1 MVKAAFVFAYF
12 RLFEMRLMD
21 ESNNTGLK
29 YPTLNTLII
38 KTNHMLFIPMKLQDA
53 KSTNQIVLSF

>member
-1 MVKAAFVFAYF
+1 
-12 RLFEMRLMD
+12 MRLMD